1 MDVPNQPT
9 LTASANA
16 KPVPMDTLGTI
27 SYVSFGLLHVVLV
40 FSTHRFST
48 KEYPPLAEPPV
59 CAVSSSVKK
68 VVHFFFVNCIIHPPF
83 GWERG
88 ATFPKHFAINP
99 PTLRV
104 SLTLLTCVV
113 PPACHDVRLCNR
125 CQTKFWYEHPGPWC
139 HLPTQ
144 ARVCLLDQ
152 VLMPPGVSPGLPVPL
167 LSALPSAPTECDIV
181 DTSMGQLEVY
191 ISVYAASGA
200 GAAHVP
206 FFF

>member
-1 MDVPNQPT
+1 M
-9 LTASANA
+9 
-16 KPVPMDTLGTI
+16 
-27 SYVSFGLLHVVLV
+27 
-40 FSTHRFST
+40 
-48 KEYPPLAEPPV
+48 
-59 CAVSSSVKK
+59 
-68 VVHFFFVNCIIHPPF
+68 
-83 GWERG
+83 
-88 ATFPKHFAINP
+88 
-99 PTLRV
+99 
-104 SLTLLTCVV
+104 LLTCVV
-113 PPACHDVRLCNR
+113 PPACHDVHLCNR

-206 FFF
+206 FFFWTYLIPLTFLTKVCKGGKRCCKDCSCSSISAGDFRKEFLNAFRIHGWTECTAWAIEEKFAAKNENHQNIKHILYKQTNILKYFFIM